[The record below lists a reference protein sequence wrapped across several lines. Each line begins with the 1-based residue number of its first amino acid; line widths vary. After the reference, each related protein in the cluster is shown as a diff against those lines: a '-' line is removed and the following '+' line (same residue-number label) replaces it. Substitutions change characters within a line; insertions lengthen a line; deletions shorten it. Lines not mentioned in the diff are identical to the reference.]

1 MEPQLS
7 HNCPTAVPAK
17 QDWQNA
23 RRKESTGKRQKRLIA
38 AVEAKLALGVI
49 EDIDGFPMSEQR
61 ITFEGQQL
69 ADGHT
74 LADYNIQE
82 DSTLY
87 MLKRLQIGLP
97 WQDSSDRRVRPRL
110 EWTGE
115 PSINLDASERRS
127 QPNCEVMYRYA
138 WSARHNEF
146 YYQCTC
152 GAAWGCFPTT
162 EECREATGAVEVAFH
177 LGGQRQQA
185 AGPFVCNACKVC
197 WW

>member
-1 MEPQLS
+1 MQI
-7 HNCPTAVPAK
+7 HVKTPTG
-17 QDWQNA
+17 QWH
-23 RRKESTGKRQKRLIA
+23 TIA
-38 AVEAKLALGVI
+38 HLEGWDTVDTLKGVI
-49 EDIDGFPMSEQR
+49 EDIDGAPMSEQR

-115 PSINLDASERRS
+115 PSINLDAIERRS

-185 AGPFVCNACKVC
+185 VGPFVCNACKVC